1 MKALGELT
9 VSHAT
14 KRGRNGLIDLYR
26 FILAINVLKSH
37 GLFIYRGPYMT
48 PGRVSVEFFFV
59 LSGFLFAT
67 YLERHRDDE
76 IKKGLPRMLLDKLR
90 PLMIP
95 TAIALVCNSINS
107 ILEGGFNPFGYLWYV
122 KSMLIVYL
130 FYYMLRL
137 LVRNDRTFLLVTGG
151 ICLLA
156 TGLKFFTPCYPQGE
170 IRAFSELSLGIL
182 LAYLPELKLK
192 KRWPI
197 VLLLIPVALGCLGIV
212 FFGIGDQEF
221 MGVRWVEMI
230 LDLLLYP
237 ALVYL
242 TFQLDIKSRW
252 MSYLGALSFGLY
264 AFQCPADL
272 IRTLGVTDV
281 NILFAIIVALTLIE
295 DSGKRMYKKIRNS
308 KLEIQN

>member
-1 MKALGELT
+1 MKTESLRITPNAP
-9 VSHAT
+9 
-14 KRGRNGLIDLYR
+14 RGRNGLIDLYR

-37 GLFIYRGPYMT
+37 SLFIYRGPYMG

-67 YLERHRDDE
+67 YLEKHRDDE
-76 IKKGLPRMLLDKLR
+76 LKSGLFRMLWDKLR

-95 TAIALVCNSINS
+95 TVIALVCNSVNS

-122 KSMLIVYL
+122 KSMIIALV

-137 LVRNDRTFLLVTGG
+137 WVRRDNIFLLITAA
-151 ICLLA
+151 ICLTA
-156 TGLKFFTPCYPQGE
+156 TALKFFTICYPQGE

-182 LAYLPELKLK
+182 LAYVPSLKLK
-192 KRWPI
+192 KNWP
-197 VLLLIPVALGCLGIV
+197 VIPPLALVAASCLTIV
-212 FFGIGDQEF
+212 FFGLGDVEYA
-221 MGVRWVEMI
+221 GVKWVEMM

-242 TFQLDIKSRW
+242 SFQLDVRSRW
-252 MSYLGALSFGLY
+252 MSYLGAISFGLY

-272 IRTLGVTDV
+272 IRTLGVSDV
-281 NILFAIIVALTLIE
+281 NILFAIILALTLIE
-295 DSGKRMYKKIRNS
+295 DSTKRIIKARKNKIN
-308 KLEIQN
+308 LEA